1 MKHEVGV
8 AAVLFD
14 NYGNVLLEHRK
25 KEFGHGLMVLVGG
38 GLDEH
43 DPVAGVRREIKE
55 EIGVEA
61 DLHLMPVYFAN
72 DKFIDGSPYLML
84 YYTAYLERG
93 TERNMEP
100 AKCYGLVW
108 RPIPDIVGATDMW
121 VNDKLAVGSADALLH
136 LWERR
141 VINHDR
147 T

>member
-72 DKFIDGSPYLML
+72 DVKFDGSPYLML

-100 AKCYGLVW
+100 DKCYGLVW
-108 RPIPDIVGATDMW
+108 RPIRDIVGATDMW
-121 VNDKLAVGSADALLH
+121 VNDRLAVGSADALLH

-141 VINHDR
+141 VIS
-147 T
+147 